1 MMYVGIAIDR
11 NGDNKCLTD
20 RKGGAFVWS
29 KCTMIKLAESNAS
42 GSIKERQ
49 IRLICCM
56 FQLTH
61 SLMMATQEAIL
72 DGLVPCHQFVG
83 PVRM

>member
-1 MMYVGIAIDR
+1 MYVGIAIDQ
-11 NGDNKCLTD
+11 NGDNKCLTNCE
-20 RKGGAFVWS
+20 GGGFIWS
-29 KCTMIKLAESNAS
+29 ERTMIKLAESNAS

-56 FQLTH
+56 FQLTY

-72 DGLVPCHQFVG
+72 DGSVPCNQFVR